1 MTIKVILTDIEGTTT
16 DIRFVHDVLFPY
28 ARQQLPEFVAQRW
41 DEAAVQ
47 QIMQQ
52 ARVELALPDADQQT
66 LIDAFI
72 NWIDQDKKV
81 TALKTLQG
89 LIWVEG
95 YKHGDFTGHVYA
107 DAYKALKQWHAQG
120 IELSIFSSGSV
131 KAQQLLFGHSDFGDL
146 TPLFSHYFDTTTG
159 QKREKEAYVAIAV
172 ALQQSPQDI
181 LFLSDIVEELDA
193 AQSAGMQTCLLAR
206 EQLPENTQHHVV
218 GTFESITL

>member
-1 MTIKVILTDIEGTTT
+1 MTIKAILTDIEGTTT

-41 DEAAVQ
+41 DKPAVQ
-47 QIMQQ
+47 EIMQQ
-52 ARVELALPDADQQT
+52 ARVELDAPDADQQT
-66 LIDAFI
+66 LITAFI

-95 YKHGDFTGHVYA
+95 YKNGDFTGHVYP
-107 DAYKALKQWHAQG
+107 DAYESLKQWHAQG

-131 KAQQLLFGHSDFGDL
+131 KAQQLLFGYSDFGDL

-159 QKREKEAYVAIAV
+159 HKREKDAYVAIAA
-172 ALQQSPQDI
+172 ALQQAPENI

-193 AQSAGMQTCLLAR
+193 AQSAGMKTCLLAR
-206 EQLPENTQHHVV
+206 EQLLENAQHTVV
-218 GTFESITL
+218 RSFDPITF

>member
-28 ARQQLPEFVAQRW
+28 ARQQLPAFVQQHW
-41 DEAAVQ
+41 EEPAVQ
-47 QIMQQ
+47 DIMQQ
-52 ARVELALPDADQQT
+52 ARLELNAADADQQT
-66 LIDAFI
+66 LIQAFI

-89 LIWVEG
+89 LIWIEG
-95 YKHGDFTGHVYA
+95 YQSGDFTGHVYQ
-107 DAYKALKQWHAQG
+107 DAYDCLKKWHAQG

-131 KAQQLLFGHSDFGDL
+131 KAQQLLFGYSDFGDL

-159 QKREKEAYVAIAV
+159 HKREKAAYVAIADSLKQ
-172 ALQQSPQDI
+172 APENI

-193 AQSAGMQTCLLAR
+193 AQSAGMKTCLLVR
-206 EQLPENTQHHVV
+206 EQMPDNSTHEVV
-218 GTFESITL
+218 STFEPIKL

>member
-1 MTIKVILTDIEGTTT
+1 MTIKAILTDIEGTTT

-28 ARQQLPEFVAQRW
+28 ARQQLPAFVQQRW
-41 DEAAVQ
+41 DEPVVQ
-47 QIMQQ
+47 EIMQQ
-52 ARVELALPDADQQT
+52 ARLELDSADADQQT
-66 LIDAFI
+66 LIQAFI

-95 YKHGDFTGHVYA
+95 YKSGDFTGHLYQ
-107 DAYKALKQWHAQG
+107 DAYELLKKWHAQG

-131 KAQQLLFGHSDFGDL
+131 KAQQLLFSHSDFGDL

-159 QKREKEAYVAIAV
+159 HKREKAAYVAIAD
-172 ALQQSPQDI
+172 ALQQLPENI

-193 AQSAGMQTCLLAR
+193 AQSAGMKTYLLAR
-206 EQLPENTQHHVV
+206 DQMPESATHDVV
-218 GTFESITL
+218 TTFESIKL

>member
-28 ARQQLPEFVAQRW
+28 ARQQLSAFVQRHW
-41 DEAAVQ
+41 EEPAVQ
-47 QIMQQ
+47 EIMQQ
-52 ARVELALPDADQQT
+52 ARLELNVADADQQT
-66 LIDAFI
+66 LIQAFI
-72 NWIDQDKKV
+72 SWIDQDKKV

-95 YKHGDFTGHVYA
+95 YKSGDFTGHLYQ
-107 DAYKALKQWHAQG
+107 DAYDYLKKWHAQG

-131 KAQQLLFGHSDFGDL
+131 KAQQLLFGYSDFGDL

-159 QKREKEAYVAIAV
+159 HKREKAAYVAIADSLKH
-172 ALQQSPQDI
+172 APENI

-193 AQSAGMQTCLLAR
+193 AQSAGMNTCLLAR
-206 EQLPENTQHHVV
+206 EQMPDNPTHDVV
-218 GTFESITL
+218 STFEAIKF